1 MAAPGPATTVWSP
14 WLRLLHWA
22 LAVTTIASFA
32 THEGG
37 GRWHEWLGYT
47 ALAVAVLRTALGLTL
62 GGYAAFGQF
71 VRGLGATWAY
81 AQAVW
86 QRAEPR
92 YLGHNP
98 LGGWMV
104 VVILANS
111 LATGLTGW
119 LYTTD
124 RFWGTAWLEDLHGVL
139 GQAFVPLVLLHVAGV
154 VLASRRHHE
163 NLVASMLH
171 GRKRP
176 AEPGDV
182 A

>member
-1 MAAPGPATTVWSP
+1 MASPGATTVWSP
-14 WLRLLHWA
+14 WLRLLHWL
-22 LAVTTIASFA
+22 LAASTIASFA

-47 ALAVAVLRTALGLTL
+47 ALAAAALRTMLGFAL

-71 VRGLGATWAY
+71 VRGFGATWVY
-81 AQAVW
+81 ARTVW

-104 VVILANS
+104 VAILANS

-119 LYTTD
+119 LYTTE
-124 RFWGTAWLEDLHGVL
+124 RFWGTAWLEELHGAL
-139 GQAFVPLVLLHVAGV
+139 GHAFIPLVLLHVAGV
-154 VLASRRHHE
+154 AFTSWRHRE
-163 NLVASMLH
+163 NLVAAMLH

-176 AEPGDV
+176 VEPGD
-182 A
+182 AA